1 MMSSPLA
8 RLIAA
13 WWRPLCL
20 LLTLAG
26 MAALAGLGYGIY
38 RQAVGTTSASVA
50 EPAHN
55 ATQEAA
61 PDNSIR
67 LTIST
72 EVIPPAV
79 AIEQMEQAYEEALGS
94 PLEEAIKELDHI
106 LVVGMQRFGGT
117 ERLRLREVILRQPE
131 EDPERMGAYLFQHI
145 VVDRDI
151 PAGAFLDFLRGEITT
166 LSLPTG
172 LEPAG
177 PASWDISI
185 LGHVTHQISFESP
198 KTEPLAPD
206 VAEAQGLLVI
216 VIDDLGLDAAFARQL
231 AALPLEITFSVLPGL
246 PHSDDVVSIARK
258 AGRELLLHQPMEPMG
273 YPEVSPGEGALF
285 GSMTGEQLRAIVL
298 ENLARVPAARG
309 MNNHMGSRFTQ
320 DYRAVGAMLQG
331 LPGNGFFVLDSLT
344 HPRSVLGDLARKQ
357 GIPTLLRD
365 VFLDVVRDADAVT
378 HQLRKAESIA
388 LRKGRAVAIGH
399 PFPETLEGIR
409 RWNRERS
416 PWVAVV
422 SASALVPGAE
432 SGLAR
437 LPKSR

>member
-1 MMSSPLA
+1 MSSPLA

-26 MAALAGLGYGIY
+26 MAALVGLGYGIH
-38 RQAVGTTSASVA
+38 RQAVGPGIAPVA
-50 EPAHN
+50 GHARN
-55 ATQEAA
+55 ATQEVASG
-61 PDNSIR
+61 NSIR
-67 LTIST
+67 LPVST

-106 LVVGMQRFGGT
+106 LVVGMQRFGKT

-145 VVDRDI
+145 VVDRNI
-151 PAGAFLDFLRGEITT
+151 PAGALLEYLRGEIPT
-166 LSLPTG
+166 LSLPAG

-177 PASWDISI
+177 PASWNVTI
-185 LGHVTHQISFESP
+185 LDRVTHQISFESP
-198 KTEPLAPD
+198 KAEPAAP
-206 VAEAQGLLVI
+206 EADEVQGLLAI
-216 VIDDLGLDAAFARQL
+216 VIDDLGLDAGFARQL

-273 YPEVSPGEGALF
+273 YPDVSPGEGALF
-285 GSMTGEQLRAIVL
+285 GSMTGEQLRAVVL

-320 DYRAVGAMLQG
+320 DHRAVAAMLQG
-331 LPGNGFFVLDSLT
+331 VPGNGFFVLDSIT
-344 HPRSVLGDLARKQ
+344 HPRSVLGELARQQ

-416 PWVAVV
+416 RRLAVV
-422 SASALVPGAE
+422 PASALAPGAE
-432 SGLAR
+432 TGLAR